1 MTQLTLAEA
10 LKLFAPVLF
19 IQVALNIYCI
29 INILKK
35 GVRNLNKPVWIIV
48 VLAVNIFGAVAYLAL
63 GRRRWEDDQ
72 NS

>member
-19 IQVALNIYCI
+19 IQIALNIYCI

-35 GVRNLNKPVWIIV
+35 GVRNLNKPVWIII
-48 VLAVNIFGAVAYLAL
+48 VLGVNIFGAVAYLAL
-63 GRRRWEDDQ
+63 GRRRWEDDR